1 MLFMGAAGSG
11 KTSSK
16 HIILNEDP
24 PTLRISTPCAER
36 PVRVIRIEV
45 DGLKWR
51 RLQPE
56 EEKCIVVNI
65 MKARST
71 PQELQPPSTKTATL
85 SADLKVQPESQL
97 PFTPGSKSTIATPP
111 SPTTRPTAFPG
122 QAPSTEEGDVSSDIA
137 VALES
142 LSTTED
148 EFVRLMEQ
156 SSGSEALMQVELV
169 QITDSGGQPQ
179 FHEVLPVFLRR
190 TSAYVFVLKL
200 SECLDA
206 HPLVEYYDESGR
218 LVSAPYHAAQTNQN
232 ILQHCIRTMRSYRC
246 TKGGGKPAKIIII
259 GTHKDKEHECSETRE
274 VKNQKLAEMLLSS
287 FQEEVVYYQLPHRE
301 LIFPL
306 NARSPREEEQ
316 RIGEKIRRLIMTE
329 CLPEPVDIPL
339 GWYGL
344 EISLREIAKALGRDV
359 MSKSECFE
367 AAHRLHLNEKSF
379 DAALEY
385 LDELN
390 VICYYPDILP
400 GVVFCSPQVPVD
412 KLTEVVEASYELGQ
426 GNMGMALTGEWQK
439 FRDHGLVSVEFLSRE
454 CFCKHYAAG
463 LFTPADLVKLFRDLL
478 ILADFSDSELFVP
491 CLLRIL
497 NDKEVAMHRVS
508 SSSPAAPFVLLFPHS
523 GGPLLGVFCS
533 LMVFL
538 LSPDNHFPSAWKLL
552 LDSSAPACLYR
563 NCVVFTIPRYPG
575 TITLIDSFAFFEVH
589 IEIPTSVAA
598 KVLSESKLCLL
609 VREALSAGLSKAAS
623 ALHYNSC
630 EPEFSFVCPCG
641 EGDVHPATVGAAD
654 SCWICSRNPQLS
666 NELTENQTPW
676 LSSGEVNNLL

>member
-1 MLFMGAAGSG
+1 MAMHVRSLVGKMLFLGAAGSG

-16 HIILNEDP
+16 HVILNEDP
-24 PTLRISTPCAER
+24 PTLRTSTPCAER

-51 RLQPE
+51 RLRPE
-56 EEKCIVVNI
+56 EEKCIIVNV
-65 MKARST
+65 MKAQSAHHKVQTR
-71 PQELQPPSTKTATL
+71 PAKKARL
-85 SADLKVQPESQL
+85 SADPKGQQEL
-97 PFTPGSKSTIATPP
+97 FTPRSKSTIATPP

-122 QAPSTEEGDVSSDIA
+122 QALSTQEGDVSSDIT

-148 EFVRLMEQ
+148 EFVRLIEQ

-206 HPLVEYYDESGR
+206 HPLVKYYNESGR
-218 LVSAPYHAAQTNQN
+218 LVSAPYHAQTNQN
-232 ILQHCIRTMRSYRC
+232 ILKHCIRTMKSYRC
-246 TKGGGKPAKIIII
+246 TKGTGKPAKIIII

-287 FQEEVVYYQLPHRE
+287 FQEEVVYYQLSHRE

-306 NARSPREEEQ
+306 NARSPGEEEQ

-344 EISLREIAKALGRDV
+344 EISLREIAEALGRDV
-359 MSKSECFE
+359 MSRSECFE
-367 AAHRLHLNEKSF
+367 ATRRLQLNEESF

-390 VICYYPDILP
+390 VICYYPGILP

-412 KLTEVVEASYELGQ
+412 KLTEVVEASYELGR
-426 GNMGMALTGEWQK
+426 GNMGMVLTGEWQK
-439 FRDHGLVSVEFLSRE
+439 FRDHGLVTVEFLSRE

-463 LFTPADLVKLFRDLL
+463 LFMPADLVKLFRKLL
-478 ILADFSDSELFVP
+478 ILADFSESELFMP

-497 NDKEVAMHRVS
+497 DDKDVARHRVS
-508 SSSPAAPFVLLFPHS
+508 LSSPAAPLVLLFPHS

-538 LSPDNHFPSAWKLL
+538 LSADNRLPSAWKLL

-598 KVLSESKLCLL
+598 KVLSKLCLL
-609 VREALSAGLSKAAS
+609 V
-623 ALHYNSC
+623 
-630 EPEFSFVCPCG
+630 
-641 EGDVHPATVGAAD
+641 
-654 SCWICSRNPQLS
+654 
-666 NELTENQTPW
+666 
-676 LSSGEVNNLL
+676 